1 MANSTRL
8 RSTEL
13 DFDEIKQNLKDF
25 LSSQSE
31 FTDYNFEGSALAT
44 LLDLLAYNTHYNA
57 LYANFVANEMFLDSA
72 SKRASVISL
81 AKHFGY
87 TPSSAKSARA
97 KINLSVT
104 TSGSP
109 QSLLLP
115 KFTPFVTTIDGV
127 DYTFYNLSNVL
138 KSPVASNTFYFE
150 NIELVEGTPLSYRYP
165 VSNSQ
170 NVFLVPNADIDTT
183 TLTVEIQNSSVDA
196 TRTTYTKSDEF
207 INVSATDTVYFLEV
221 TRNNQY
227 KLIFGDDVI
236 GKKLSDGNIVN
247 IQYLKTNGSLANNAT
262 SFTLDSTGGFTV
274 SSAAITLVQRASGGK
289 VQETTESIRSNA
301 TKFFTTQNRAVTAE
315 DYKNIILAEYSEID
329 ACSTWGGDE
338 NIPPIYG
345 KVFIS
350 AKPTNGTTLSNEL
363 KTELTRILNKKNVV
377 GISPEFV
384 DPEYL
389 YMVINT
395 NFYYDPSKTTQ
406 ATANLES
413 NIRATIVSLK
423 DSELDNFDA
432 VFRKSKFTRDI
443 DYTSKAILN
452 NNTDIQLYKILKIN
466 TENPANYTIQFVN
479 PIRKINSTAF
489 RLFNDSVNYYLDD
502 DGNGNIR
509 RFHYENSRKIIDNQV
524 FGSVDYRTGKIDI
537 PTVALSLLTDN
548 CKIYAEPVSQDIHS
562 VRNQI
567 LTILDTD
574 ITVTGNIDTRKSLIR

>member
-1 MANSTRL
+1 
-8 RSTEL
+8 
-13 DFDEIKQNLKDF
+13 
-25 LSSQSE
+25 
-31 FTDYNFEGSALAT
+31 
-44 LLDLLAYNTHYNA
+44 
-57 LYANFVANEMFLDSA
+57 
-72 SKRASVISL
+72 
-81 AKHFGY
+81 
-87 TPSSAKSARA
+87 
-97 KINLSVT
+97 
-104 TSGSP
+104 
-109 QSLLLP
+109 
-115 KFTPFVTTIDGV
+115 
-127 DYTFYNLSNVL
+127 
-138 KSPVASNTFYFE
+138 
-150 NIELVEGTPLSYRYP
+150 
-165 VSNSQ
+165 
-170 NVFLVPNADIDTT
+170 
-183 TLTVEIQNSSVDA
+183 
-196 TRTTYTKSDEF
+196 
-207 INVSATDTVYFLEV
+207 
-221 TRNNQY
+221 
-227 KLIFGDDVI
+227 
-236 GKKLSDGNIVN
+236 
-247 IQYLKTNGSLANNAT
+247 
-262 SFTLDSTGGFTV
+262 
-274 SSAAITLVQRASGGK
+274 VQRASGGK

-452 NNTDIQLYKILKIN
+452 NNTDIQLYKTLKIN

-479 PIRKINSTAF
+479 PIRKIISTAF

-509 RFHYENSRKIIDNQV
+509 RFHYENSRKIIDSQV
-524 FGSVDYRTGKIDI
+524 FGSVNYTTGKIDI

>member
-13 DFDEIKQNLKDF
+13 DFDDIKQNLKDF

-31 FTDYNFEGSALAT
+31 FTDYDFEGSSLSI

-72 SKRASVISL
+72 SKRASIISL

-87 TPSSAKSARA
+87 TPSSTRSAKA
-97 KINLSVT
+97 KINLTVT
-104 TSGSP
+104 TSGNP

-115 KFTPFVTTIDGV
+115 RYTPFVTTIDGV

-138 KSPVASNTFYFE
+138 KSPVSANTFFFPD
-150 NIELVEGTPLSYRYP
+150 IEIYEGTPLSYRYT

-170 NVFLVPNADIDTT
+170 NAFILPNTDIDTT
-183 TLTVEIQNSSVDA
+183 TLTVDVQNSSVDA
-196 TRTTYTKSDEF
+196 TKTTYTQSDEF
-207 INVSATDTVYFLEV
+207 VTVSSTDTVYFLEL
-221 TRNNQY
+221 TRDNLY
-227 KLIFGDDVI
+227 KMVFGDNVI
-236 GKKLSDGNIVN
+236 GKKLTDGNIVN
-247 IQYLKTNGSLANNAT
+247 IQYLKTNAQLANNAT

-274 SSAAITLVQRASGGK
+274 SSASITLAQRASGGRS
-289 VQETTESIRSNA
+289 QETTESIRSNA
-301 TKFFTTQNRAVTAE
+301 SKFFTTQNRAVTSE
-315 DYKNIILAEYSEID
+315 DYKNIILAEYPDID
-329 ACSTWGGDE
+329 ACSTWGGDQ

-350 AKPTNGTTLSNEL
+350 AKPTNGTVLSNEI
-363 KTELTRILNKKNVV
+363 KTELTRILNKKNIV

-389 YMVINT
+389 YMTVNT
-395 NFYYDPSKTTQ
+395 NFFYDPSKTTQ

-413 NIRATIVSLK
+413 NIRATIVSLR

-432 VFRKSKFTRDI
+432 VFRKSKFSRDI
-443 DYTSKAILN
+443 DYTNKSILN
-452 NNTDIQLYKILKIN
+452 SNTEINLYKILKIN
-466 TENPANYTIQFVN
+466 TENPANYRIEFVN
-479 PIRKINSTAF
+479 PIRKISSTSF
-489 RLFNDSVNYYLDD
+489 RLFNNSVDYYLDD

-509 RFHYENSRKIIDNQV
+509 RFHFENSRKIIDSAN
-524 FGSVDYRTGKIDI
+524 FGSVNYSTGRIDI

-548 CKIYAEPVSQDIHS
+548 CKIFAEPVSQDINS